1 MQIEVYKCFFATN
14 SQTRP
19 IYDCIEVRPHG
30 EQQIPIPD
38 EEMNEEGEIDDE
50 SDADDSDLDEDEW
63 MEAMLAGLIPNDASS
78 SRSDS
83 REGSPMDLS

>member
-1 MQIEVYKCFFATN
+1 M
-14 SQTRP
+14 
-19 IYDCIEVRPHG
+19 RPHG
-30 EQQIPIPD
+30 EQQIPITD

-50 SDADDSDLDEDEW
+50 SDAGDSELDEDEW
-63 MEAMLAGLIPNDASS
+63 REAILAGLIPNDAGS